1 MAVVATWHTE
11 GRRQPSVI
19 GKDPS
24 GKPIPGGP
32 YTGPQAAVAGAGGAL
47 AWLTHSLWG
56 SLFGLNG
63 IAQAAVV
70 LGVAW
75 YCLKGGAKIDYTHV
89 GRAWDAVCGI
99 RTMLTGATQEHPTLL
114 GASQQTLDIEPS
126 TFGTATQT
134 ITTVMDEPDATTTA
148 TGDQADA
155 EPAVEPPHTDDDH
168 TCLADLIAD
177 QVTAAPQL
185 PRNRRAPKTAR
196 VTSELDLAP
205 AEPHSDVEQDNP
217 IPPADPTPLARPAT
231 ALDMFLAA
239 AAGTIPTGAHR

>member
-32 YTGPQAAVAGAGGAL
+32 YTGPQAAVAAAGGAL

-63 IAQAAVV
+63 IAQAAAV

-99 RTMLTGATQEHPTLL
+99 RTMLTGATREHPTLL
-114 GASQQTLDIEPS
+114 GASQQALDIEPS

-134 ITTVMDEPDATTTA
+134 INTVTDELDETA
-148 TGDQADA
+148 GDGNDT
-155 EPAVEPPHTDDDH
+155 EPAVETPRTDDNYS
-168 TCLADLIAD
+168 CLAALIAD
-177 QVTAAPQL
+177 QVNAAPQ
-185 PRNRRAPKTAR
+185 PSRSRRAPKTAR
-196 VTSELDLAP
+196 VTNEFDLAP
-205 AEPHSDVEQDNP
+205 AEPHPHVEQDNP
-217 IPPADPTPLARPAT
+217 TAPDAPTPRPAT

-239 AAGTIPTGAHR
+239 AGTIPTGAHR